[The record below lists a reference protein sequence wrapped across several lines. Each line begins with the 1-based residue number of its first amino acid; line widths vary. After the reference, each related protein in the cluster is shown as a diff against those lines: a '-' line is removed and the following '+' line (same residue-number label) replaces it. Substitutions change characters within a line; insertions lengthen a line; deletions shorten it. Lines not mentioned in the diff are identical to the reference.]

1 MLRTKLFLSVAAV
14 IAIYSLLAAV
24 FAVRTMNQHVTTEA
38 QQRVRLDL
46 SSAWAVLNS
55 RLREVETILKIVASK
70 QIVVASADT
79 LAWQDPEVLSR
90 LTSIRVRFGF
100 DFLNILSPEGQVMI
114 RTTVP
119 TRVGDNH
126 AADPV
131 IARAIEGKVAS
142 AITLLEQSVLKCEGN
157 GLAERAFLEVED
169 TPRARRSPQ
178 QVEDRGMAMVAAVP
192 ILSGNRVVGIAYGGI
207 LLNRN
212 SDLVD
217 NICNIVYRNEKYGDQ
232 ELGTATIF
240 LHDSRIATTVRRENG
255 NRALGTRV
263 SKEVADQVLDNG
275 KPWVGEAFVVR
286 DWYMAAYDP
295 IRDIEGRI
303 IGMLYVGILRAP
315 FDAYA
320 RSIVLRYLVITVFV
334 LLVALGVAFVTAGR
348 LAQPIHRLVEA
359 AVRTSIGQGY
369 QQVPTCGICHETDDL
384 IRAFNAMSMCLKE
397 REESLKALNRS
408 YMETLG
414 FVSHELKSPLATMMN
429 YVFLLK
435 HRKIGDL
442 TDKQIKAVAAIESNL
457 RRLVEMVR
465 HYLNLSRIEN
475 GELTPVRTKVAVLS
489 DVVAPILQSAEEELH
504 SRRMTV
510 DNRIG
515 EDVKLDAD
523 INMAR
528 EVFENLISNAIKY
541 GREEG
546 TITLAAEA
554 RNGMVEFRVRNDGE
568 GITDEERAQIFGKF
582 ARLGQAAAG
591 KPRGTGLGLFI
602 TKRIIAAHG
611 GDIDVRSE
619 RGRWIEFVFTLPRL
633 REKEVRTVAENIP
646 LAVGKP
652 PGKEANAT

>member
-1 MLRTKLFLSVAAV
+1 VLRTKLFVAFAAV
-14 IAIYSLLAAV
+14 IAIFSLLAAV
-24 FAVRTMNQHVTTEA
+24 LATHTIKQQVTGEA

-55 RLREVETILKIVASK
+55 RQREVETILRLVASK
-70 QIVVASADT
+70 QIVVASAGA

-90 LTSIRVRFGF
+90 LTGIRVRFGF
-100 DFLNILSPEGQVMI
+100 DFLNILSPEGQVMV
-114 RTTVP
+114 RTTAP
-119 TRVGDNH
+119 TRVGDYH
-126 AADPV
+126 AADPM
-131 IARAIEGKVAS
+131 IARAIEGKVVS
-142 AITLLEQSVLKCEGN
+142 AITLLEQPVLQQEN
-157 GLAERAFLEVED
+157 GDLAERAFLEIEA
-169 TPRARRSPQ
+169 TPRARRTVR

-192 ILSGNRVVGIAYGGI
+192 IMSGNRVVGIAYGGI
-207 LLNRN
+207 LMNRN
-212 SDLVD
+212 SDLID
-217 NICNIVYRNEKYGDQ
+217 NICNVVFRNEKYGDQ
-232 ELGTATIF
+232 DLGTATIF

-286 DWYMAAYDP
+286 DWYISAYDP
-295 IRDIEGRI
+295 IRDIEGKT

-315 FDAYA
+315 FDAYG
-320 RSIVLRYLVITVFV
+320 RSIVLRYLVLTVFV
-334 LLVALGVAFVTAGR
+334 LLIALAVAFVTAGR

-359 AVRTSIGQGY
+359 AVRTSNGDGY
-369 QQVPTCGICHETDDL
+369 QQVPTGSACRETDEL
-384 IRAFNAMSMCLKE
+384 IHAFNTMSMRLLE

-435 HRKIGDL
+435 QRKIGDL
-442 TDKQIKAVAAIESNL
+442 TDKQLKAVITVESNL

-489 DVVAPILQSAEEELH
+489 DIVAPLLESAEDELGK
-504 SRRMTV
+504 RRMNV
-510 DNRIG
+510 ENRIP
-515 EDVKLDAD
+515 EDVTLDAD

-528 EVFENLISNAIKY
+528 EVFENLIGNAIKY

-546 TITLAAEA
+546 TIILAAEA
-554 RNGMVEFRVRNDGE
+554 RDGMVEFRVRNDGE
-568 GITDEERAQIFGKF
+568 GISEEGQGQIFGKF

-602 TKRIIAAHG
+602 AKRIITAHG
-611 GDIDVRSE
+611 GKIDVSSE
-619 RGRWIEFVFTLPRL
+619 QGRWIEFAFTLPRL
-633 REKEVRTVAENIP
+633 REEQERSN
-646 LAVGKP
+646 G
-652 PGKEANAT
+652 